1 MRPLLLL
8 LLFASASWAQPAAE
22 LDPSLGEVP
31 LDGHLAALADPEGRL
46 ALADVRAQAER
57 FTPVGP
63 VLTRAEV
70 RPAAVWLRLA
80 LRAPAGPPTM
90 WALETTAERV
100 DVFWAGADGRVERRV
115 AGVDVPKAER
125 AVQQGY
131 PAVVPLTLDGGEART
146 LWARVQHDP
155 DGSESTTELRPL
167 RLKPA
172 AVSARDSRA
181 LALANGLFFGV
192 LLALALYSLSLYAG
206 FRDPSF
212 LYYVGYVVGIATY
225 FLTVYRYLFDVLWPA
240 DAGWT
245 PWVQVLAVHATLVC
259 YPLFVRRFLTTARTG
274 RALNRALAG
283 AGAMA
288 GLGLLVVAGLGWQAA
303 VLWVSAWA
311 LVITGLSILAM
322 ARAWRRGFRP
332 AGMLLASLGVVAV
345 STAGYVGPQFGLPP
359 QDWAKGMIQAG
370 VALEALLL
378 ALALSWRV
386 RGLRSARAEALA
398 DRQRAEAARRRT
410 EEANAALRE
419 AIHLK
424 SNLLGLAAH
433 DLRSPLANV
442 LGFADRIR
450 EEADRP
456 EIADYGGH
464 VHASATRL
472 LRLVDGLLTTS
483 ALDGGHLRVRPE
495 VLDLGLFVTEAAQ
508 PFAAL
513 AEAKGQRLTVRA
525 SARCRASVDP
535 ERFREVVDN
544 LLSNAVKYTP
554 PGGLIEVEV
563 RGTPHETW
571 LCVGDSGPGLTAD
584 DRARLFR
591 PFTPLS
597 ARPTAGETSTGLGL
611 SIVKQLV
618 ELHGGR
624 VEVDSEP
631 GRGARF
637 TVVLDAPPPEP
648 DGPAA
653 GAEARDPSARDP
665 SARGGAPGFAAPVAY
680 QP

>member
-1 MRPLLLL
+1 MRSLLLL
-8 LLFASASWAQPAAE
+8 LLFASAARSQPAVGLTSAF
-22 LDPSLGEVP
+22 DEVS

-46 ALADVRAQAER
+46 GLVDVQARAGQ

-63 VLTRAEV
+63 VLTRAQL
-70 RPAAVWLRLA
+70 RPEALWLRLT
-80 LRAPAGPPTM
+80 LRAPAGPPTT
-90 WALETTAERV
+90 WALETTAEHV
-100 DVFWAGADGRVERRV
+100 DVFWVDDGRVERRV
-115 AGVDVPKAER
+115 AGIDVPKAER

-131 PAVVPLTLDGGEART
+131 PAVVPLTLAGGEART

-155 DGSESTTELRPL
+155 AGSESTMELRPF

-172 AVSARDSRA
+172 AVAARDSRA
-181 LALANGLFFGV
+181 LALSNGLFFGV
-192 LLALALYSLSLYAG
+192 LLALTLYTLSLYAG
-206 FRDPSF
+206 FHDPSF
-212 LYYVGYVVGIATY
+212 LYYVGYVAGMAVY
-225 FLTVYRYLFDVLWPA
+225 FLTVYRYAFDALWPA
-240 DAGWT
+240 DARWT
-245 PWVQVLAVHATLVC
+245 PWVQVLAVHVMLVC
-259 YPLFVRRFLTTARTG
+259 YPLFIRRFLTPARTG
-274 RALNRALAG
+274 RALSRALAG
-283 AGAMA
+283 AAAMA
-288 GLGLLVVAGLGWQAA
+288 GLGLLVIATLGWRAG
-303 VLWVSAWA
+303 VLWVSTSA
-311 LVITGLSILAM
+311 LVIAGLSVVAM

-332 AGMLLASLGVVAV
+332 AGVLLASLAVVAV
-345 STAGYVGPQFGLPP
+345 STAGFVGPQFGLPR
-359 QDWAKGMIQAG
+359 QAWAMGTLQAG

-378 ALALSWRV
+378 ALTLSWRV

-398 DRQRAEAARRRT
+398 ERQRAEADRRRT

-419 AIHLK
+419 ALDLK

-450 EEADRP
+450 EEADQA
-456 EIADYGGH
+456 EVAAYGGH
-464 VHASATRL
+464 VHTSATRL
-472 LRLVDGLLTTS
+472 LRLVDDLLTRA
-483 ALDGGHLRVRPE
+483 ALDGGHLRIEPE
-495 VLDLGLFVTEAAQ
+495 VVDLGRLVTEAAR
-508 PFAAL
+508 PFAERA
-513 AEAKGQRLTVRA
+513 AEKGQRLSVHA
-525 SARCRASVDP
+525 SGRCRASVDP

-554 PGGLIEVEV
+554 PGGLVEVEV

-611 SIVKQLV
+611 SIVKQIV

-637 TVVLDAPPPEP
+637 TVVLDAPPPGADAADP
-648 DGPAA
+648 PGRASKARAA
-653 GAEARDPSARDP
+653 GPRDAMPPGSA
-665 SARGGAPGFAAPVAY
+665 SAVAY